1 MKFLLV
7 GVNASYSHTCL
18 AVRSICEYVNE
29 NAAVNDDFVCNFAE
43 FTINQPI
50 AEIYRGI
57 SQEKPNVVLFATYI
71 WNAEFVCKIIADLKK
86 IIPNVFIFAGG
97 PEFGFA
103 PEVYFSKLPTLDLII
118 SGEGEKTVC
127 NLFNL
132 FAETN
137 NKPIT
142 KVELIEKINQ
152 KNIKGLY
159 YFQNEDSN
167 NSNNAEKSKSSN
179 QKIHFTGSVDL
190 IHNLEELPFA
200 YPDLSL
206 ENKIFYYESSRGCP
220 YSCSYCMSSLD
231 KRVRFMPLERVFSDL
246 QKFLDANVSLVKFVD
261 RTYNLQEE
269 RYIAIWNYIVQNH
282 NKKTMFHFEIEAE
295 YLSQKALDFL
305 QTVPKGVMQFEIGVQ
320 SANKQTLKAVS
331 RSDNIEKLAQNVKN
345 IPSTIHK
352 HLDLIAG
359 LPYEDL
365 ESFGKSYDFVMSLKP
380 DALQLGFLKVL
391 HGTQM
396 ELFAQ
401 KNGWQWMENPVYETF
416 STPYLSYD
424 DMIFLKDVETVTDA
438 LWNKEVFEHSVNYAG
453 KIFGFW
459 NFVCNVVKLGRE
471 NNIFDAPH
479 KDSFWFDFFSQK
491 IIPQFVEK
499 NCDDKKVPIIMKEL
513 LRYDFIITGKKGGF
527 PTWYDHRYNKEEH
540 RNLLEENGGVK
551 NARLDF
557 AYSEYEEFFID
568 IHATDFEKTYN
579 EKTIYKELI
588 RYKMSKGI

>member
-29 NAAVNDDFVCNFAE
+29 NAPVNDDFVCNFAE

-57 SQEKPNVVLFATYI
+57 SQAKPDVILFATYI
-71 WNAEFVCKIIADLKK
+71 WNAEFVCKLIADLKK
-86 IIPNVFIFAGG
+86 IIPNVLIFAGG

-103 PEVYFSKLPTLDLII
+103 PQVYFSKLPDLDLII
-118 SGEGEKTVC
+118 CGEGEKTVC

-132 FAETN
+132 FAQTK

-152 KNIKGLY
+152 KNINGLY
-159 YFQNEDSN
+159 FVQNDDT
-167 NSNNAEKSKSSN
+167 N
-179 QKIHFTGSVDL
+179 QKINFTGAVDL
-190 IHNLEELPFA
+190 IHNLDELPFA

-231 KRVRFMPLERVFSDL
+231 KRVRFMSLERVFSDL

-269 RYIAIWNYIVQNH
+269 RYIAIWKYIVEHH

-295 YLSQKALDFL
+295 YLSKKALEFL
-305 QTVPKGVMQFEIGVQ
+305 QTVPNGVMQFEIGVQ
-320 SANKQTLKAVS
+320 SANKQTLKAVN
-331 RSDNIEKLAQNVKN
+331 RSDNIEKLAQNVKQ

-396 ELFAQ
+396 QKFAQ
-401 KNGWQWMENPVYETF
+401 KNGWRWMENPVYETF

-438 LWNKEVFEHSVNYAG
+438 LWNKEIFEKSVTYAG

-459 NFVCNVVKLGRE
+459 NFVCAVVKLGRQF
-471 NNIFDAPH
+471 NIFDAPH
-479 KDSFWFDFFSQK
+479 KDSFWFEFFAKK
-491 IIPQFVEK
+491 IIPLFVEK
-499 NCDDKKVPIIMKEL
+499 NCENKKVPIIMNEL

-527 PTWYDHRYNKEEH
+527 PDWYEHRYNKEEH

-557 AYSEYEEFFID
+557 AHSEYEEFFID
-568 IHATDFEKTYN
+568 VNATNFEKTYN
-579 EKTIYKELI
+579 EKSIYKKLI
-588 RYKMSKGI
+588 RY

>member
-18 AVRSICEYVNE
+18 AVRSICEYVNQ
-29 NAAVNDDFVCNFAE
+29 NATVNNDFVCNFAE

-50 AEIYRGI
+50 AEVYRGI

-103 PEVYFSKLPTLDLII
+103 PQVYFSKLPTLDLII

-132 FAETN
+132 FTETKN
-137 NKPIT
+137 QPVT

-179 QKIHFTGSVDL
+179 QKIHFTGAVDL

-295 YLSQKALDFL
+295 YLSQKAIEFL

-331 RSDNIEKLAQNVKN
+331 RSDN
-345 IPSTIHK
+345 
-352 HLDLIAG
+352 
-359 LPYEDL
+359 
-365 ESFGKSYDFVMSLKP
+365 M
-380 DALQLGFLKVL
+380 
-391 HGTQM
+391 
-396 ELFAQ
+396 
-401 KNGWQWMENPVYETF
+401 
-416 STPYLSYD
+416 
-424 DMIFLKDVETVTDA
+424 
-438 LWNKEVFEHSVNYAG
+438 
-453 KIFGFW
+453 
-459 NFVCNVVKLGRE
+459 
-471 NNIFDAPH
+471 
-479 KDSFWFDFFSQK
+479 
-491 IIPQFVEK
+491 
-499 NCDDKKVPIIMKEL
+499 
-513 LRYDFIITGKKGGF
+513 
-527 PTWYDHRYNKEEH
+527 
-540 RNLLEENGGVK
+540 
-551 NARLDF
+551 
-557 AYSEYEEFFID
+557 
-568 IHATDFEKTYN
+568 
-579 EKTIYKELI
+579 
-588 RYKMSKGI
+588 

>member
-18 AVRSICEYVNE
+18 AIRSICEYVNK
-29 NAAVNDDFVCNFAE
+29 NAPVNDDFVCNFAE

-57 SQEKPNVVLFATYI
+57 SQAKPDVILFATYI
-71 WNAEFVCKIIADLKK
+71 WNAEFVYKLIADLKK
-86 IIPNVFIFAGG
+86 IIPNVLIFAGG

-103 PEVYFSKLPTLDLII
+103 PQVYFSKLPDLDLII
-118 SGEGEKTVC
+118 CGEGEKTVC

-132 FAETN
+132 FAQTK

-152 KNIKGLY
+152 KNINGLY
-159 YFQNEDSN
+159 FVQNDD
-167 NSNNAEKSKSSN
+167 SN
-179 QKIHFTGSVDL
+179 QKINFTGAVDL
-190 IHNLEELPFA
+190 IHNLDELPFA

-231 KRVRFMPLERVFSDL
+231 KRVRFMSLERVFSDL
-246 QKFLDANVSLVKFVD
+246 QKFLDANVPLVKFVD

-269 RYIAIWNYIVQNH
+269 RYIAIWKYIVEHH

-295 YLSQKALDFL
+295 YLSEKALEFL
-305 QTVPKGVMQFEIGVQ
+305 QTVPNGVMQFEIGVQ
-320 SANKQTLKAVS
+320 SANKQTLKAVN
-331 RSDNIEKLAQNVKN
+331 RSDNIEKLAQNVKQ

-438 LWNKEVFEHSVNYAG
+438 LWNKEIFEKSVTYAG

-459 NFVCNVVKLGRE
+459 NFVCAVVKLGRQF
-471 NNIFDAPH
+471 NIFDAPH
-479 KDSFWFDFFSQK
+479 KDSFWFEFFAKK
-491 IIPQFVEK
+491 IIPLFVEK
-499 NCDDKKVPIIMKEL
+499 NCENKKVPIILNEL

-527 PTWYDHRYNKEEH
+527 PDWYEHRYNKEEH

-557 AYSEYEEFFID
+557 AHSEYEEFFID
-568 IHATDFEKTYN
+568 VNATNFEKTYN
-579 EKTIYKELI
+579 EKSIYKKLI
-588 RYKMSKGI
+588 RY

>member
-29 NAAVNDDFVCNFAE
+29 NAPVNDDFVCNFAE

-57 SQEKPNVVLFATYI
+57 SQAKPDVILFATYI
-71 WNAEFVCKIIADLKK
+71 WNAEFVCKLIADLKK
-86 IIPNVFIFAGG
+86 IIPNVLIFAGG

-103 PEVYFSKLPTLDLII
+103 PQVYFSKLPDLDLII
-118 SGEGEKTVC
+118 CGEGEKTVC

-132 FAETN
+132 FAQTK

-152 KNIKGLY
+152 KNINGLY
-159 YFQNEDSN
+159 FVQNDD
-167 NSNNAEKSKSSN
+167 SN
-179 QKIHFTGSVDL
+179 QKINFTGAVDL
-190 IHNLEELPFA
+190 IHNLDELPFA

-231 KRVRFMPLERVFSDL
+231 KRVRFLSLERVFSDL

-269 RYIAIWNYIVQNH
+269 RYIAIWKYIVEHH

-295 YLSQKALDFL
+295 YLSEKALEFL
-305 QTVPKGVMQFEIGVQ
+305 QTVPNGVMQFEIGVQ
-320 SANKQTLKAVS
+320 SANKQTLKAVN
-331 RSDNIEKLAQNVKN
+331 RSDNIEKLAQNVKQ

-396 ELFAQ
+396 QNFAQ
-401 KNGWQWMENPVYETF
+401 KNGWRWMENPVYETF

-438 LWNKEVFEHSVNYAG
+438 LWNKEIFEKSVTYAG

-459 NFVCNVVKLGRE
+459 NFVCAVVKLGRE

-479 KDSFWFDFFSQK
+479 KDSFWFEFFAKK

-499 NCDDKKVPIIMKEL
+499 NCENKKVPIIMNEL

-527 PTWYDHRYNKEEH
+527 PDWYEHRYNKEEH

-557 AYSEYEEFFID
+557 AHSEYEEFFID
-568 IHATDFEKTYN
+568 VNATNFEKTYN
-579 EKTIYKELI
+579 EKSIYKKLI
-588 RYKMSKGI
+588 RY

>member
-18 AVRSICEYVNE
+18 AVRSICEYIKQNTPINQSSVC
-29 NAAVNDDFVCNFAE
+29 DFSE

-57 SQEKPNVVLFATYI
+57 FEQKPDVILFSTYI
-71 WNAEFVCKIIADLKK
+71 WNAEFICKIIADLKN
-86 IIPNVFIFAGG
+86 ILPNSLIFAGG

-103 PEVYFSKLPTLDLII
+103 PEVYFSKLKTLDLII

-132 FAETN
+132 FAE
-137 NKPIT
+137 NKIIS
-142 KVELIEKINQ
+142 KADLIEKINQ

-159 YFQNEDSN
+159 YVQND
-167 NSNNAEKSKSSN
+167 NSNIYNDSENINKADTSK
-179 QKIHFTGSVDL
+179 QKVHFTGPVDL
-190 IHNLEELPFA
+190 IHNLDTLPFA
-200 YPDLSL
+200 YPNLNL

-231 KRVRFMPLERVFSDL
+231 TRVRFMPLERVFTDL
-246 QKFLDANVSLVKFVD
+246 QKFLDANVPLVKFVD
-261 RTYNLQEE
+261 RTYNLQPE
-269 RYIAIWNYIVQNH
+269 RYIAIWKYIVEHH

-295 YLSQKALDFL
+295 YLSQEALDFL
-305 QTVPKGVMQFEIGVQ
+305 QTVPKNVMQFEIGVQ
-320 SANKQTLKAVS
+320 SANKKTLQAIS
-331 RSDNIEKLAQNVKN
+331 RSTGIEKLAQNVKL

-401 KNGWQWMENPVYETF
+401 QNGWKWMQNPVYETF
-416 STPYLSYD
+416 ETPYLSYS
-424 DMIFLKDVETVTDA
+424 DMIFLKDVEVVTDA
-438 LWNKEVFEHSVNYAG
+438 LWNKEIFENSMNYAG

-459 NFVCNVVKLGRE
+459 NFVCQVVNLGRQ
-471 NNIFDAPH
+471 NNVFNAPH
-479 KDSFWFDFFSQK
+479 KDTFWFEFFAEK
-491 IIPQFVEK
+491 IIPLFVEK
-499 NCDDKKVPIIMKEL
+499 NCEDINVPIILKEL

-527 PTWYDHRYNKEEH
+527 PSWYEHRYNKEEH

-568 IHATDFEKTYN
+568 VHSPHFEKSFDG
-579 EKTIYKELI
+579 KTVYKKLI
-588 RYKMSKGI
+588 RYR